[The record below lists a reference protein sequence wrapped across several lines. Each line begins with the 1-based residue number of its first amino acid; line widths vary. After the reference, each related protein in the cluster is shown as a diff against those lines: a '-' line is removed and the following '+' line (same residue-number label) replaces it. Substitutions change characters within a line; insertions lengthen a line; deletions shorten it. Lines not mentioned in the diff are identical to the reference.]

1 VQAGWLKLKD
11 RGLFYQNFTLEL
23 LKNKNAVGWNWFKY
37 KDNDPEDLSTD
48 SNRDSNKGIVNSKF
62 EPYSSLLEE
71 MKIINENAL
80 NLIQYFDKNTKYEM
94 H

>member
-1 VQAGWLKLKD
+1 MIRRFKVQIL
-11 RGLFYQNFTLEL
+11 
-23 LKNKNAVGWNWFKY
+23 
-37 KDNDPEDLSTD
+37 P
-48 SNRDSNKGIVNSKF
+48 RDSNKGIVNSKF